1 MKTKQPKLEL
11 VKGGVVVVGVDIGKI
26 RHYAAIRVRGDLV
39 MRKIVF
45 DNNRAGFEL
54 LSKKVAEQCE
64 KHGLKRVVLGLE
76 PTGHYWQA
84 LGYWWEENQGPV
96 VLINP
101 MHTNRAKELE
111 DNSPLKSDAK
121 DAEVISGLVAEGK
134 YLECHLPRGVFATL
148 RDLVMQRARA
158 CSCEARIKRQL
169 HQAVDRIFPELGRVF
184 CNLNVKSYRELLMEC
199 SQPAKLATMSAEKL
213 GKRLWKSSRGQ
224 LGKSRADQIIG
235 LARESVGITE
245 GAEAISSEIKRLIGR
260 LETMEAERSRLE
272 ADIERC
278 LAQTPGAGL
287 LLTIPDFGP
296 MTVAAILAHSGDL
309 SNYQHPDQVIKLAGL
324 NLFEISSGQR
334 KGRVRITKRGRP
346 HLRKVLYMAALRASR
361 PCGSFHYYYARLV
374 ARGVAPKAVLVAVMR
389 KILTVSWTLVKK
401 AEEFDAA
408 TLKRNSLQAA

>member
-11 VKGGVVVVGVDIGKI
+11 VKGGVVVVGVDIGKK
-26 RHYAAIRVRGDLV
+26 RHYAAIRVRGEVV

-54 LSKKVAEQCE
+54 LSKKVAEQRE
-64 KHGLKRVVLGLE
+64 AHGLQRVVLGLE

-148 RDLVMQRARA
+148 RNLVMQRARA
-158 CSCEARIKRQL
+158 CSCEAQIKRQL
-169 HQAVDRIFPELGRVF
+169 HQAVDRIFPELGGVF
-184 CNLNVKSYRELLMEC
+184 CNLKVKCYRELLMEC
-199 SQPAKLATMSAEKL
+199 SQPAQLATMTAERL
-213 GKRLWKSSRGQ
+213 GKKLWKSSRGQ
-224 LGKSRADQIIG
+224 LGKSRAEQIIG

-245 GAEAISSEIKRLIGR
+245 GAEAISAEIKRLIGR
-260 LETMEAERSRLE
+260 LERMEAERRRLE
-272 ADIERC
+272 AEIEHW
-278 LAQTPGAGL
+278 LAQTPGARL

-374 ARGVAPKAVLVAVMR
+374 ARGSAPKAVLVAVMR

>member
-1 MKTKQPKLEL
+1 MKTKQRKLEL
-11 VKGGVVVVGVDIGKI
+11 VKGGVLIVGVDIGKH
-26 RHYAAIRVRGDLV
+26 RHYAAIRVSGVVER
-39 MRKIVF
+39 RIVF

-54 LSKKVAEQCE
+54 LSREVAEQRQ
-64 KHGLKRVVLGLE
+64 KHGLQRVVLGLE

-84 LGYWWEENQGPV
+84 LGYWWEENQGLV

-121 DAEVISGLVAEGK
+121 DADVISGLVAEGK

-148 RDLVMQRARA
+148 RDLVMQRARG
-158 CSCEARIKRQL
+158 CSSEAQIMNQL
-169 HQAVDRIFPELGRVF
+169 HQAVDRIFPELEGVF
-184 CNLNVKSYRELLMEC
+184 CNLNVKSCRQLLMEC
-199 SQPAKLATMSAEKL
+199 SEPAKLATMSADRL
-213 GKRLWKSSRGQ
+213 GKKLWKWSRGQ
-224 LGKSRADQIIG
+224 LGKTRAEQIIR

-245 GAEAISSEIKRLIGR
+245 GSEAINSEIRRLIGR
-260 LETMEAERSRLE
+260 LETMEAERSRIE
-272 ADIERC
+272 ADIEHS
-278 LAQTPGAGL
+278 LGQTPGAGL
-287 LLTIPDFGP
+287 LLSIPDFGP

-309 SNYQHPDQVIKLAGL
+309 ANYRHPDQVIKLAGL

-374 ARGVAPKAVLVAVMR
+374 ARGVVPTAALVAVMR